1 MKLSKDEALK
11 KIEELKKYVADEE
24 AKSSKKLQILNK
36 NGDVIYESEK
46 NTLKEAVVE
55 AVSRGANLRGA
66 NLRGANLGEADL
78 WGADLWGANLRGANL
93 RGANLGEADLWGA
106 NLGEADLWGADLWG
120 ADLGGAELMNAKFTG
135 KGGKT
140 SIKKRH
146 IDDFFKALGIVV
158 DD

>member
-11 KIEELKKYVADEE
+11 KYVADEE
-24 AKSSKKLQILNK
+24 TKSSKKLQILNQ
-36 NGDVIYESEK
+36 NGEVIYESEK
-46 NTLKEAVVE
+46 TTLKEAVVE
-55 AVSRGANLRGA
+55 AVSRGANLGRA
-66 NLRGANLGEADL
+66 DLRGANLGRAD
-78 WGADLWGANLRGANL
+78 L

-106 NLGEADLWGADLWG
+106 NLGEADLWGADLGG

-140 SIKKRH
+140 RIKKSH

>member
-11 KIEELKKYVADEE
+11 KYVADEE
-24 AKSSKKLQILNK
+24 TKSSKKLQILNQ
-36 NGDVIYESEK
+36 NGEVIYESEK
-46 NTLKEAVVE
+46 TTLKEAVVE
-55 AVSRGANLRGA
+55 AVSRGANLGRADLRGA
-66 NLRGANLGEADL
+66 NLGGANLGEADLRGANLGEADL
-78 WGADLWGANLRGANL
+78 WGADLGG
-93 RGANLGEADLWGA
+93 
-106 NLGEADLWGADLWG
+106 ADLWGADLWG

>member
-11 KIEELKKYVADEE
+11 KYVADEE
-24 AKSSKKLQILNK
+24 TKSSKKLQILNQ
-36 NGDVIYESEK
+36 NGEVIYESEK
-46 NTLKEAVVE
+46 TTLKEAVVE
-55 AVSRGANLRGA
+55 AVSRGANLGRA
-66 NLRGANLGEADL
+66 DLRGANLG
-78 WGADLWGANLRGANL
+78 
-93 RGANLGEADLWGA
+93 GANLGKANLRGA

-140 SIKKRH
+140 RIKKSH

>member
-11 KIEELKKYVADEE
+11 KYVADEE
-24 AKSSKKLQILNK
+24 TKSSKKLQILNQ
-36 NGDVIYESEK
+36 NGEVIYESEK
-46 NTLKEAVVE
+46 TTLKEAVVE
-55 AVSRGANLRGA
+55 AVSRGANLGRA
-66 NLRGANLGEADL
+66 DLRGANLG
-78 WGADLWGANLRGANL
+78 
-93 RGANLGEADLWGA
+93 GANLGEADLWGA

-140 SIKKRH
+140 RIKKSH